1 MGLSDPAVDA
11 LIEKVVRAQ
20 SKAELNTN
28 IRALDRVLRAKRL
41 WIPQW
46 FKAVHT
52 VAYYDQYAYPE
63 PLPPF
68 ARGELDFLW
77 FDAKKA
83 AKLEAAGV
91 LN

>member
-1 MGLSDPAVDA
+1 

-28 IRALDRVLRAKRL
+28 IRALDRVLRAKRF

-52 VAYYDQYAYPE
+52 VAYYDQYGYPD

-68 ARGELDFLW
+68 ARASWIFGGLMQIKPPSL
-77 FDAKKA
+77 KQQ
-83 AKLEAAGV
+83 V
-91 LN
+91 C